1 MSDSIFPEREEK
13 NLSHTE
19 EVLATESFV
28 SRQIVSEIM
37 SYGVTQNQVLKIIEF
52 LAMELENREDMLTLV
67 EVSQKLQH
75 KNDQIS
81 SIITET

>member
-67 EVSQKLQH
+67 ANASAVGFCSRRQQPTRPL
-75 KNDQIS
+75 
-81 SIITET
+81 